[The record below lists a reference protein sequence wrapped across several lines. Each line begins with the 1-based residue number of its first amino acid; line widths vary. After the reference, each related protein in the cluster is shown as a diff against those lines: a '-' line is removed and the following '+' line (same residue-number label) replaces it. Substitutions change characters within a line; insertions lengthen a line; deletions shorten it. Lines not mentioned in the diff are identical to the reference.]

1 MRFSVIL
8 LLAIL
13 TEPASPQSGCN
24 APGIGTTPILTG
36 RSGLTISGMKRVN
49 DGSWTAAQFNML
61 NPFKMGAIT
70 PNIQNAVLQCAP
82 PGSGRQGAGRMSGAV
97 PPAVTSQVIVFG
109 DLDGSGN
116 QSAVIVSAPTVGG
129 PAGSVTIY
137 LADANFA
144 PRGIQS
150 FVTGRL
156 PSSAVL
162 ADLNGDGKPDIVV
175 SDLEAS
181 NAVGDQGDIAVLLNK
196 GDGSFQPPVKYAAGN
211 GPINVQVA
219 DVNGD
224 GKPDIIT
231 ADNAGNTVSV
241 LLGNGNGTFAPAKS
255 IAAGM
260 APQGVIL
267 ADFNGDGKLDI
278 AVGHDGGGIGVL
290 IGNGSGGFAAP
301 VNSTTGV
308 GPWYLAAYDFD
319 GDGKLD
325 LAINH
330 GFDAEVAILRG
341 KGDGTFTPIG
351 IYAVDAEPTSLVVT
365 DFNNDGIPDLVV
377 ASGTPVLL
385 GPDAGN
391 KNMTFLIGNGDGTF
405 RGASIYAAG
414 NGTNSVAIAD
424 FNKDGKPDLIAANMF
439 SPFVSYFR
447 GNGNGTFASG
457 INISLTAGGSALT
470 ANYVVAGDFNGD
482 TKPDLAVGTSSG
494 IAVALGNGDGT
505 FQNAMT
511 ATLPGRVQ
519 QVVTGD
525 FNGDGKLDLA
535 VASAPGF
542 AAGSPPGELSV
553 LLGNGNGTFRNTTPL
568 MGINAVSVA
577 AGDLNA
583 DGKID
588 LVVADGGDL
597 STKKPGSVAILLGK
611 GDGTFTAGAPILIGS
626 PAGVPLGVTIGDVN
640 GDGKPDVAVLYQS
653 FNFTWGVQIL
663 LNQGSGGF
671 TALAPMA
678 TDFGPVTALVSDFS
692 GDGKPD
698 LVIAHCCGDTD
709 MTYLL
714 GNGDGTFK
722 PETHFIA
729 GPSPNGLALGD
740 LNGDGL
746 PDIAVA
752 DNGQTGGVTVLL
764 GVAIAKQPPPVTPPP
779 QISANG
785 VLNAASLVGGAVS
798 PGEIVLIN
806 GSGLGSAQTSSP
818 ATPATVLAGTQA
830 LFDGVPAPLISV
842 QANQVGAIVPYEV
855 AGEDS
860 TSLQIQ
866 YQGVKSN
873 AVSIPVAGAAPGIFT
888 LDSSGTGPAVAFN
901 ADSTPNSASNPAS
914 VGSSITF
921 NATGE
926 GQTDPPGVDGQ
937 IAGDSPPVPV
947 QAVSAQIGG
956 VDAPVVSAG
965 GAPGMAAGFF
975 QVTVQVP
982 DGAPAGDAVPIVL
995 TVGGVP
1001 SQPGVTVSIQPAQ

>member
-1 MRFSVIL
+1 MRFPVIL
-8 LLAIL
+8 LLTVL
-13 TEPASPQSGCN
+13 TGPASPQSACN

-61 NPFKMGAIT
+61 NPFKLGAVT

-82 PGSGRQGAGRMSGAV
+82 PGGSGRQGASRILGAM

-116 QSAVIVSAPTVGG
+116 QSAVLVSAPTVGG

-144 PRGIQS
+144 PRAIQS
-150 FVTGRL
+150 FPTGRL
-156 PSSAVL
+156 PSSVVL

-181 NAVGDQGDIAVLLNK
+181 STVGDQGDIAVLLNK

-231 ADNAGNTVSV
+231 ADNSGGTVSV
-241 LLGNGNGTFAPAKS
+241 LLGNGNGTFATAKS
-255 IAAGM
+255 IPAGA

-278 AVGHDGGGIGVL
+278 AVGQDGGGISVL
-290 IGNGSGGFAAP
+290 IGNGSGGFGAP

-341 KGDGTFTPIG
+341 KGDGTFTPVG
-351 IYAVDAEPTSLVVT
+351 MYAVDAEPTSLVVT

-377 ASGTPVLL
+377 ASGNPALL

-439 SPFVSYFR
+439 SAFVSYFR
-447 GNGNGTFASG
+447 GNGNGTFATG
-457 INISLTAGGSALT
+457 VNIPLTAGGSALT

-482 TKPDLAVGTSSG
+482 SKPDLAVGTSGG

-505 FQNAMT
+505 FQSAMT
-511 ATLPGRVQ
+511 ANLPGRVQ
-519 QVVTGD
+519 KMVTGD

-542 AAGSPPGELSV
+542 DAGSPPGELSI
-553 LLGNGNGTFRNTTPL
+553 LLGNGNGTFRSATPVT
-568 MGINAVSVA
+568 GINAVSVA
-577 AGDLNA
+577 SGDLNG
-583 DGKID
+583 DGKPD

-597 STKKPGSVAILLGK
+597 SSKKPGSVVILLGK
-611 GDGTFTAGAPILIGS
+611 GDGSFTAGAPILIGS
-626 PAGVPLGVTIGDVN
+626 PAGAPLGVTIGDVN
-640 GDGKPDVAVLYQS
+640 GDGKPDVVVLYQS

-671 TALAPMA
+671 MALAPMA
-678 TDFGPVTALVSDFS
+678 TDFGPVTALISDFS

-709 MTYLL
+709 MTYML
-714 GNGDGTFK
+714 GNGDGTFQ
-722 PETHFIA
+722 PETHFSA

-764 GVAIAKQPPPVTPPP
+764 GVAIAKQPPVTPPP
-779 QISANG
+779 QISAAG
-785 VLNAASLVGGAVS
+785 ALNAASLVGGAVS

-806 GSGLGSAQTSSP
+806 GSGLGPTELSSP
-818 ATPATVLAGTQA
+818 GTPATVLAGTQA

-842 QANQVGAIVPYEV
+842 QANQVGAIVPYAV

-873 AVSIPVAGAAPGIFT
+873 AVSIPVASAAPGIFT
-888 LDSSGTGPAVAFN
+888 LDSSGTGAAVAFN
-901 ADSTPNSASNPAS
+901 ADSTPNSVSNPAS

-937 IAGDSPPVPV
+937 ITGSSPAVPL

-965 GAPGMAAGFF
+965 GTPGMAAGFF

-995 TVGGVP
+995 TVGGVA
-1001 SQPGVTVSIQPAQ
+1001 SQPGVTVSIQLAQ